1 MYESDLGGA
10 SLTIMMVTVYKPLQR
25 FSAYQ
30 NPAAQPKGTGEL
42 AFTS

>member
-1 MYESDLGGA
+1 ML
-10 SLTIMMVTVYKPLQR
+10 VTVYKPLQR